1 MPQIP
6 GTNAIVFNPL
16 LPRSSR
22 FASFALEAANRN
34 HSAYPKLTPMVCWL
48 SVVEAARLAGS
59 ISDAAAAA
67 ISQSTR
73 REYWSP
79 FVPFDT
85 ETALTL
91 EQLLNIPTGSFIA
104 FLATPLGGEAN
115 PEQGL
120 VLAHAMVYLGA
131 GRAVGSN
138 NFVIGGQPDWSVM
151 DLNTLP
157 WKTTSGNFS
166 FALGK
171 RTFVVR
177 YRNIEDTQR
186 RDCII
191 M

>member
-22 FASFALEAANRN
+22 FASFALEAANGKKG
-34 HSAYPKLTPMVCWL
+34 AYTKLSPMICWL

-91 EQLLNIPTGSFIA
+91 EQFLKSPTGSFIA
-104 FLATPLGGEAN
+104 FLATPLGGEVK

-120 VLAHAMVYLGA
+120 VLAHAMVYLGE

-138 NFVIGGQPDWSVM
+138 NGVIDGQADWSVM
-151 DLNTLP
+151 DLRELP
-157 WKTTSGNFS
+157 WETAGGNFS
-166 FALGK
+166 FARGQRK
-171 RTFVVR
+171 FVVR

>member
-1 MPQIP
+1 VPQIP
-6 GTNAIVFNPL
+6 GTNTIVFNPL

-22 FASFALEAANRN
+22 FATFALEAANRN
-34 HSAYPKLTPMVCWL
+34 HSANPKLTKMICWN
-48 SVVEAARLAGS
+48 SVVEAARLSGS

-67 ISQSTR
+67 ITKATT

-85 ETALTL
+85 ETALSL
-91 EQLLNIPTGSFIA
+91 DQFLNIPIGSFIA
-104 FLATPLGGEAN
+104 FLATPYGGEPN

-131 GRAVGSN
+131 GRAAGSN
-138 NFVIGGQPDWSVM
+138 NGVIGGEGGWSVM

-157 WKTTSGNFS
+157 WKTTPGNF
-166 FALGK
+166 FFTREK
-171 RTFVVR
+171 RNFIVR

-186 RDCII
+186 KDCII

>member
-22 FASFALEAANRN
+22 FASFALEAAKAKQ
-34 HSAYPKLTPMVCWL
+34 SAYTKLTGMICWNA
-48 SVVEAARLAGS
+48 VVEAARLAGS

-67 ISQSTR
+67 ISQATR
-73 REYWSP
+73 QEYWSP

-85 ETALTL
+85 ETALTR
-91 EQLLNIPTGSFIA
+91 EQFLNIPLGSFIA
-104 FLATPLGGEAN
+104 FLATPLAGGGNA
-115 PEQGL
+115 EQGL
-120 VLAHAMVYLGA
+120 VLAHAMVYLGE

-138 NFVIGGQPDWSVM
+138 NGVIGGQGDWSVM
-151 DLNTLP
+151 DLSTLP
-157 WKTTSGNFS
+157 WETTVGDFS
-166 FALGK
+166 FARGP
-171 RTFVVR
+171 RRFVVR